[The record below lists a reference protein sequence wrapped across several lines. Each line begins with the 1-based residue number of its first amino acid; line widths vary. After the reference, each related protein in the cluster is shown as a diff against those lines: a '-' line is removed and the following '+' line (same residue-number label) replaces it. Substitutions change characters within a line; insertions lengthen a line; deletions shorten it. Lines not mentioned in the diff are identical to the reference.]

1 MTFLF
6 RLILIVIAV
15 GIIVVISLGVA
26 QETYRR
32 EQIQK
37 EIEDLRVQAEKKER
51 ENQKLQGLI
60 DYFQTSDFKEKE
72 AKETLSVQKEGENV
86 VLVKEPTFTEK
97 EKLEM
102 EEERAETEAKEAII
116 KKEDNRSN
124 LRKWWDYFFATG

>member
-6 RLILIVIAV
+6 RLVLIGIAI

-37 EIEDLRVQAEKKER
+37 EIEGLRVQAEKKER
-51 ENQKLQGLI
+51 ENQKLKGLI

-72 AKETLSVQKEGENV
+72 AKETLSVQKEGESV
-86 VLVKEPTFTEK
+86 VLVKEPIVSEK
-97 EKLEM
+97 EKLEA
-102 EEERAETEAKEAII
+102 EERAEQEKEEALP
-116 KKEDNRSN
+116 KKEDTRSN

>member
-6 RLILIVIAV
+6 RLVLIIIAIS
-15 GIIVVISLGVA
+15 IIVVISLGVT
-26 QETYRR
+26 QETYRQ

-51 ENQKLQGLI
+51 ENQKMAGLI
-60 DYFQTSDFKEKE
+60 NYFGTSDFKEKE

-86 VLVKEPTFTEK
+86 VLVKEEALSEKDKIEK
-97 EKLEM
+97 EEEQKI
-102 EEERAETEAKEAII
+102 EEEKELP
-116 KKEDNRSN
+116 KREDTRSN

>member
-6 RLILIVIAV
+6 RLILIMIAI

-51 ENQKLQGLI
+51 DNQKLQGLI

-86 VLVKEPTFTEK
+86 VLVKEPIVSEK
-97 EKLEM
+97 EKIEM
-102 EEERAETEAKEAII
+102 EEQRVETEAKKAIL
-116 KKEDNRSN
+116 KKEDSRSN

>member
-6 RLILIVIAV
+6 RLVLIIIAI
-15 GIIVVISLGVA
+15 GIVVVISLGVA

-37 EIEDLRVQAEKKER
+37 EIEDLRVQAEKRER

-86 VLVKEPTFTEK
+86 VLVKEPTISEK
-97 EKLEM
+97 EKIEM
-102 EEERAETEAKEAII
+102 EEKKVEEEAAIP
-116 KKEDNRSN
+116 KKEDSRSN